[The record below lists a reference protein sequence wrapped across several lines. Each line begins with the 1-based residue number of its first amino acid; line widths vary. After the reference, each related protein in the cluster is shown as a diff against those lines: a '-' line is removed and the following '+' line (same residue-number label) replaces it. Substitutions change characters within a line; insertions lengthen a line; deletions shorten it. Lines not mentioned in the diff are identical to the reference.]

1 VITRIKASAGSGK
14 TYTLTQ
20 NFLELLYKADPDAPA
35 SACAL
40 HGRSDGYALQEILAA
55 TFTNKAATEMKDR
68 VLSTLKQEALRNLA
82 APAQARRGASPA
94 ELWIE
99 RVLRRYGNL
108 NIRTIDSLLTTLAR
122 LSALELDLPPD
133 FEPSF
138 DADDYFTPYYDA
150 LMEDLAA
157 EDFAADEADEVNVT
171 DGADKANGADRADE
185 AGKTNSPDGQRKFL
199 TADAAVLRAA
209 LRSACKSLLSFSS
222 MRGFTLGDRLHEPLL
237 ELVAFALPARPR
249 PTEESDDD
257 RRACRQER
265 LLPTAEESDIFA
277 RINGLHAPCKAACAE
292 LLELIGQEK
301 LSVNAHYLR
310 FLRNCTMSAPGENL
324 PSEIWTRKND
334 FNGCLNKASK
344 GSASENALRA
354 FDHAKGALG
363 RYAENLPVLRH
374 ALRLAPLC
382 RLAGELCARMRAD
395 KTSKLLPAL
404 LLPHL
409 TADLMNGAT
418 GVSDALCRLGTRIS
432 RILLDEFQDT
442 SREQWEA
449 VLPLALEA
457 LATGGSL
464 TLVGDAKQAVYGWR
478 GGDAALF
485 DEVDLSPGLR
495 SVGGEPKT
503 LFLTVNRRSRP
514 HIVEHNNAFFSLLEQ
529 PETAASVMSA
539 LLPEGTPD
547 TYLRT
552 AAEEVVKIFT
562 GVRQELPPDAGR
574 LAHPQSGREADAE
587 AAKIF
592 PEARRRLSSGD
603 NPDAL
608 RRSAHAEVVLYT
620 VEEANA
626 AAVEDVVSRRL
637 HRLFTEEL
645 PARREYGDIAVLVR
659 TGDEAEYIAELL
671 TQRQIP
677 VVTENSFR
685 LFAHPLVGK
694 LVSFLTFLDYPP
706 DDAAFMECI
715 SGPELAGGYA
725 GHDPQGLLAWA
736 VENAFSRAPSR
747 PPLYTLFRARF
758 PALWAS
764 LFEPFYAEAGLM
776 SAYDLLAEIVLRF
789 DLERRREPDIPFV
802 RRLLELAHVAE
813 QQGCVSPAA
822 FLAFCRKR
830 GADEKLPMPENTK
843 AVRVMTIHKAK
854 GLEFPVVV
862 LPFQHKQTPFSP
874 KIVRRACLGLDL
886 ATREV
891 RELPDLHYP
900 ARVRE
905 ELERLNL
912 LYVAWT
918 RPVYEL
924 HAFLT
929 NPGTRPGEAVKL
941 LAGIYREKYGNRF
954 CRWEH
959 PSAEDHAAPME
970 APDATPEQ
978 AETPD
983 ATQEPAGTPDATPEQ
998 AETPGATQEPA
1009 GIPHATPAQAEAPE
1023 TTSKQA
1029 GAPDATPESSP
1040 LPPLPWRPMQ
1050 TWPRLKIFRSHPEAV
1065 PGAEGPSDAET
1076 SVPGLGLTARERGVL
1091 LHLCLE
1097 HLHLPRGGGQ
1107 EAVDE
1112 AAARAAACALR
1123 LFPPPLEHTESV
1135 AGELHEALLRF
1146 AALPDAAAW
1155 LACGLREQSIMD
1167 ERGRVYRTDLLVD
1180 MRALGR
1186 ADEDADGGLL
1196 VLDYKSGTYRE
1207 SHTLQMR
1214 NYMRLLAGA
1223 SGRPTRG
1230 LIVYLDGTLLPV
1242 DERN

>member
-55 TFTNKAATEMKDR
+55 TFTNKAAAEMKDR
-68 VLSTLKQEALRNLA
+68 VLSALKHEALRNLA
-82 APAQARRGASPA
+82 APAEARRGPSQA

-99 RVLRRYGNL
+99 RILRRYGNL

-122 LSALELDLPPD
+122 LSALELSLPPD
-133 FEPSF
+133 FKPSF
-138 DADDYFTPYYDA
+138 DADEFFTPHYDA

-157 EDFAADEADEVNVT
+157 DETDEAERRDSRRVFQTV
-171 DGADKANGADRADE
+171 DAGA
-185 AGKTNSPDGQRKFL
+185 
-199 TADAAVLRAA
+199 LRAA
-209 LRSACKSLLSFSS
+209 LRSACRSLLSYSS
-222 MRGFTLGDRLHEPLL
+222 VRGFTLGDKLHDPLL
-237 ELVAFALPARPR
+237 ELVAFALPDEMCRAMEEGDSGPARLSSMPR
-249 PTEESDDD
+249 AFPANGESIDGG
-257 RRACRQER
+257 RLVCRQEK
-265 LLPTAEESDIFA
+265 LLPTAEESEIFA
-277 RINGLHAPCKAACAE
+277 RINSLHAPCKAACAE
-292 LLELIGQEK
+292 LLELLGQEN
-301 LSVNAHYLR
+301 LSVNAHYLK
-310 FLRNCTMSAPGENL
+310 FLRNCTLSAPGENL
-324 PSEIWTRKND
+324 PSEIWARKSD
-334 FNGCLNKASK
+334 FNDCLNKASK
-344 GSASENALRA
+344 GAASENAVRA
-354 FDHAKGALG
+354 FDRAQDALSQ
-363 RYAENLPVLRH
+363 YAENLPVLRH

-382 RLAGELCARMRAD
+382 RLAGELCARMKAD
-395 KTSKLLPAL
+395 TTSKMLPAL
-404 LLPHL
+404 LLPRL
-409 TADLMNGAT
+409 TAGLMNGAT

-449 VLPLALEA
+449 VLPLAIEA

-485 DEVDLSPGLR
+485 DEVDLSPDLR
-495 SVGGEPKT
+495 RVGGEPKT

-514 HIVEHNNAFFSLLEQ
+514 HIIEHNNAFFSLLEQ
-529 PETAASVMSA
+529 PETAAAVMRA
-539 LLPEGTPD
+539 LLPEDTPD
-547 TYLRT
+547 IYRQ
-552 AAEEVVKIFT
+552 AAAAEVVKIFS
-562 GVRQELPPDAGR
+562 GVSQQVPPEKKPDE
-574 LAHPQSGREADAE
+574 HPR
-587 AAKIF
+587 
-592 PEARRRLSSGD
+592 
-603 NPDAL
+603 N
-608 RRSAHAEVVLYT
+608 AHAEVVLYT

-637 HRLFTEEL
+637 QRLFTEEL
-645 PARREYGDIAVLVR
+645 PLHWEYGDIAVLVR
-659 TGDEAEYIAELL
+659 TGDEAEFIAELL
-671 TQRQIP
+671 TQRHIP

-694 LVSFLTFLDYPP
+694 LISFLTFLDYPP
-706 DDAAFMECI
+706 DDAAFMECL

-725 GHDPQGLLAWA
+725 GHDPQSLLAWA
-736 VENAFSRAPSR
+736 AESAFSRAPSR

-758 PALWAS
+758 PTLWAS
-764 LFEPFYAEAGLM
+764 LFEPFYAEAGFM
-776 SAYDLLAEIVLRF
+776 SAYDLLAEIVRRF
-789 DLERRREPDIPFV
+789 DLEGRRKEDLPFV
-802 RRLLELAHVAE
+802 RRLLELAYCAE

-830 GADEKLPMPENTK
+830 DTEEKLPMPENTG

-874 KIVRRACLGLDL
+874 KIVRRTCLGLDM

-891 RELPDLHYP
+891 RELPELHYP
-900 ARVRE
+900 ARARE

-918 RPVYEL
+918 RPIYEL

-941 LAGIYREKYGNRF
+941 LAGVYREKYGDRF

-959 PSAEDHAAPME
+959 PSPKDTTAPAG
-970 APDATPEQ
+970 APDITP
-978 AETPD
+978 APGGTPVSTPD
-983 ATQEPAGTPDATPEQ
+983 PMQ
-998 AETPGATQEPA
+998 
-1009 GIPHATPAQAEAPE
+1009 APE
-1023 TTSKQA
+1023 TTPKSR
-1029 GAPDATPESSP
+1029 P

-1050 TWPRLKIFRSHPEAV
+1050 TWPRLKIFRSHPEA
-1065 PGAEGPSDAET
+1065 ASAEEGPSDEGA
-1076 SVPGLGLTARERGVL
+1076 SDSGSGLTARERGVL
-1091 LHLCLE
+1091 IHLCLE
-1097 HLHLPRGGGQ
+1097 HLHLPRGGRR
-1107 EAVDE
+1107 EAVEE
-1112 AAARAAACALR
+1112 AVARAAACALR
-1123 LFPPPLEHTESV
+1123 LFPPPLGQEESV
-1135 AGELHEALLRF
+1135 AVELRAALLRF
-1146 AALPDAAAW
+1146 ASLPDAAAW

-1167 ERGRVYRTDLLVD
+1167 EEGKVYRTDLLVD

-1186 ADEDADGGLL
+1186 PDDDAEGGLL
-1196 VLDYKSGTYRE
+1196 VLDYKSGAYRE

-1214 NYMRLLAGA
+1214 HYMRLLAGA

-1230 LIVYLDGTLLPV
+1230 LLVYLDGTLLPV
-1242 DERN
+1242 DERHAT

>member
-1 VITRIKASAGSGK
+1 MITRIKASAGSGK

-40 HGRSDGYALQEILAA
+40 HGRPDGYALQEILAA
-55 TFTNKAATEMKDR
+55 TFTNKAAAEMKDR
-68 VLSTLKQEALRNLA
+68 VLTALKQEALRNLA
-82 APAQARRGASPA
+82 VPADARRGPAPA
-94 ELWIE
+94 EQWIE
-99 RVLRRYGNL
+99 RILRRYGNL

-122 LSALELDLPPD
+122 LSALELGLPPD

-138 DADDYFTPYYDA
+138 DADDFFTPYYDA
-150 LMEDLAA
+150 LTEDLAA
-157 EDFAADEADEVNVT
+157 DETNETERT
-171 DGADKANGADRADE
+171 DKR
-185 AGKTNSPDGQRKFL
+185 RVFH
-199 TADAAVLRAA
+199 TADAGALRAA
-209 LRSACKSLLSFSS
+209 LRSACKSLLSYSS
-222 MRGFTLGDRLHEPLL
+222 VRGFTLGDRLHDPLL
-237 ELVAFALPARPR
+237 ELVAFALPGTLPTAEEDGDSGPARYASGPEALPSEEAGIGDGRQGCR
-249 PTEESDDD
+249 PEM
-257 RRACRQER
+257 

-277 RINGLHAPCKAACAE
+277 RINSLHAPCKTACAE
-292 LLELIGQEK
+292 LLELIEREN
-301 LSVNAHYLR
+301 LNVNAHYLR
-310 FLRNCTMSAPGENL
+310 FLRNCTLSAPGENL
-324 PSEIWTRKND
+324 PSEIWTRKGD
-334 FNGCLNKASK
+334 FDDCLNKASK
-344 GSASENALRA
+344 GAASENALRA
-354 FDHAKGALG
+354 FGRAKDALG
-363 RYAENLPVLRH
+363 SYAENLPVLRH

-382 RLAGELCARMRAD
+382 RLAGELCARMKAD

-404 LLPHL
+404 LLPRL
-409 TADLMNGAT
+409 TAGLMSGAT

-449 VLPLALEA
+449 VLPLAVEA

-485 DEVDLSPGLR
+485 DEIDLSPDLR
-495 SVGGEPKT
+495 RVGGEPKT

-514 HIVEHNNAFFSLLEQ
+514 RIVEHNNAFFSLLEER
-529 PETAASVMSA
+529 ETAAAVMSA
-539 LLPEGTPD
+539 LLPEDTPD
-547 TYLRT
+547 IHRQ
-552 AAEEVVKIFT
+552 AAAAEVVKIFS
-562 GVRQELPPDAGR
+562 GVRQQLPPDIKTDTANHKTGSDGR
-574 LAHPQSGREADAE
+574 P
-587 AAKIF
+587 
-592 PEARRRLSSGD
+592 
-603 NPDAL
+603 
-608 RRSAHAEVVLYT
+608 RSEHTEVVLYT
-620 VEEANA
+620 VEETNA
-626 AAVEDVVSRRL
+626 AAVEDVVGRRL
-637 HRLFTEEL
+637 RRLFTEEL
-645 PARREYGDIAVLVR
+645 PARWEYGDIAVLVR
-659 TGDEAEYIAELL
+659 TGEEAEYIADLL
-671 TQRQIP
+671 TQRHIP

-694 LVSFLTFLDYPP
+694 LISFLTFLDYPP
-706 DDAAFMECI
+706 DDAAFMECV

-725 GHDPQGLLAWA
+725 EHDPQSLLAWA
-736 VENAFSRAPSR
+736 AESAFSRAPSR

-764 LFEPFYAEAGLM
+764 LFEPFYAEAGFM
-776 SAYDLLAEIVLRF
+776 SAYDLLAEIVRRF
-789 DLERRREPDIPFV
+789 DLERRREDDLPFV

-830 GADEKLPMPENTK
+830 NEDEKLPMPENTG

-874 KIVRRACLGLDL
+874 KVVRRACLGLDL

-918 RPVYEL
+918 RPVCEL

-941 LAGIYREKYGNRF
+941 LAGIYREKYGDRF

-959 PSAEDHAAPME
+959 PSAEDHAAP
-970 APDATPEQ
+970 ARA
-978 AETPD
+978 PD
-983 ATQEPAGTPDATPEQ
+983 ATQEQAGT
-998 AETPGATQEPA
+998 AEAASAPTGAPGAMPKQTGVPGVTQEPA
-1009 GIPHATPAQAEAPE
+1009 EAPG

-1029 GAPDATPESSP
+1029 GTLDTTRDPAGAPGATPGSSP
-1040 LPPLPWRPMQ
+1040 LPSLPWRPMQ
-1050 TWPRLKIFRSHPEAV
+1050 DWPRLKIFRSHPEA
-1065 PGAEGPSDAET
+1065 AQDEEGPGDAKT
-1076 SVPGLGLTARERGVL
+1076 HVLGSGLTARERGVL

-1097 HLHLPRGGGQ
+1097 HLHLPRGGGRGTVE
-1107 EAVDE
+1107 EAV
-1112 AAARAAACALR
+1112 ARAAVCALR
-1123 LFPPPLEHTESV
+1123 LFPPPLEQAESV
-1135 AGELHEALLRF
+1135 AAELRAALLRF

-1167 ERGRVYRTDLLVD
+1167 EQGKVYRTDLLVD

-1186 ADEDADGGLL
+1186 TDDDADGGLL
-1196 VLDYKSGTYRE
+1196 VLDYKSGAYRE
-1207 SHTLQMR
+1207 SHMLQMR
-1214 NYMRLLAGA
+1214 HYMRLLAGA

-1242 DERN
+1242 DEEHAA

>member
-20 NFLELLYKADPDAPA
+20 NFLELLYKAEPDAPA

-40 HGRSDGYALQEILAA
+40 HGRPDGYALQEILAA
-55 TFTNKAATEMKDR
+55 TFTNKAAAEMKDR
-68 VLSTLKQEALRNLA
+68 VLSALKHEALRNLA
-82 APAQARRGASPA
+82 TPSEARRGPSPA
-94 ELWIE
+94 ELWIG
-99 RVLRRYGNL
+99 RILRRYGNL

-122 LSALELDLPPD
+122 LSALELNLPPD

-138 DADDYFTPYYDA
+138 DAGDFFTPHYDA

-157 EDFAADEADEVNVT
+157 DEADEAQPT
-171 DGADKANGADRADE
+171 DKR
-185 AGKTNSPDGQRKFL
+185 RKFH
-199 TADAAVLRAA
+199 TADAGALRAA
-209 LRSACKSLLSFSS
+209 LRSACKSLLFYSS
-222 MRGFTLGDRLHEPLL
+222 VRGFTLGDRLHDPLL
-237 ELVAFALPARPR
+237 ELVAFALPDVLLTAAAAETEEEHADARPAEPSSGQR
-249 PTEESDDD
+249 ALPAEVNADAEPSSGQRALPAEVNADDD
-257 RRACRQER
+257 RQESLLPTAEERLPDLSRDGRRPR
-265 LLPTAEESDIFA
+265 LLPTADESDIFA

-292 LLELIGQEK
+292 LLELIEREN
-301 LSVNAHYLR
+301 LSVNAHYRR
-310 FLRNCTMSAPGENL
+310 FLLNCTLSAPGEAL
-324 PSEIWTRKND
+324 PSTVWTRKSD
-334 FNGCLNKASK
+334 FNDCLNKASK
-344 GSASENALRA
+344 GAAPENALRA
-354 FDHAKGALG
+354 FDRARDTIAC
-363 RYAENLPVLRH
+363 YADNLPVLRH

-382 RLAGELCARMRAD
+382 RLAGELCARMKAD
-395 KTSKLLPAL
+395 KTTKLLPAL
-404 LLPHL
+404 LLPRL
-409 TADLMNGAT
+409 TADLMSGAT

-442 SREQWEA
+442 SREQWKA
-449 VLPLALEA
+449 ILPLAIEA

-485 DEVDLSPGLR
+485 DEVGLSPDLLR
-495 SVGGEPKT
+495 VGGEPNT

-514 HIVEHNNAFFSLLEQ
+514 RIIEHNNAFFSLLEQ
-529 PETAASVMSA
+529 PETAAAVMNT
-539 LLPEGTPD
+539 LLPEDTPD
-547 TYLRT
+547 IHRQ
-552 AAEEVVKIFT
+552 AAATEVVKIFS
-562 GVRQELPPDAGR
+562 GVRQQIP
-574 LAHPQSGREADAE
+574 S
-587 AAKIF
+587 
-592 PEARRRLSSGD
+592 D
-603 NPDAL
+603 NNQGERPSDND
-608 RRSAHAEVVLYT
+608 AEVVLYT
-620 VEEANA
+620 VEEADA

-637 HRLFTEEL
+637 RRLFTEEL
-645 PARREYGDIAVLVR
+645 PKRWKRGAVAVLVR
-659 TGDEAEYIAELL
+659 TGEESEYIADLL
-671 TQRQIP
+671 TQEHIP

-694 LVSFLTFLDYPP
+694 LVSFITFLDYPP

-725 GHDPQGLLAWA
+725 DHDPQTLLAWA
-736 VENAFSRAPSR
+736 AESAFSRAPSR

-758 PALWAS
+758 PALWAH

-776 SAYDLLAEIVLRF
+776 SAYDLLSEIVLRF
-789 DLERRREPDIPFV
+789 DLEQRRNADMPFV
-802 RRLLELAHVAE
+802 RRLLELAHFAE
-813 QQGCVSPAA
+813 QQGCVSAAA

-830 GADEKLPMPENTK
+830 DADEKLPMPENLD

-891 RELPDLHYP
+891 RELPDVYYP

-918 RPVYEL
+918 RPVYAL

-929 NPGTRPGEAVKL
+929 NPGTRPAAALKL
-941 LAGIYREKYGNRF
+941 LAGRYREQYGDRF

-959 PSAEDHAAPME
+959 PDAENRAAPAG
-970 APDATPEQ
+970 APGATPEPGQANDATPEPGQ
-978 AETPD
+978 AN
-983 ATQEPAGTPDATPEQ
+983 GATPEPGRS
-998 AETPGATQEPA
+998 PGATPEP
-1009 GIPHATPAQAEAPE
+1009 GQAN
-1023 TTSKQA
+1023 
-1029 GAPDATPESSP
+1029 GATPESLP
-1040 LPPLPWRPMQ
+1040 LPTLPWRPMQ
-1050 TWPRLKIFRSHPEAV
+1050 TWPRLKIFRAHPEAYPAEERADGAETGV
-1065 PGAEGPSDAET
+1065 PGS
-1076 SVPGLGLTARERGVL
+1076 GLTARERGIL

-1097 HLHLPRGGGQ
+1097 HLHLPRGGGR
-1107 EAVDE
+1107 EAVEE
-1112 AAARAAACALR
+1112 AVTRAAACALR
-1123 LFPPPLEHTESV
+1123 LFPPPLEHAENI
-1135 AGELHEALLRF
+1135 AAELREALLRF

-1167 ERGRVYRTDLLVD
+1167 EQGKVFRTDLLVD

-1186 ADEDADGGLL
+1186 ADEDADGGVL

-1207 SHTLQMR
+1207 SHMLQMR

-1223 SGRPTRG
+1223 SGRPARG

-1242 DERN
+1242 DGVRG

>member
-20 NFLELLYKADPDAPA
+20 NFLELLYKADPDAA
-35 SACAL
+35 ESACAL
-40 HGRSDGYALQEILAA
+40 HGRADGYALQEILAA
-55 TFTNKAATEMKDR
+55 TFTNKAAAEMKER
-68 VLSTLKQEALRNLA
+68 VLSALKQDALRNLA
-82 APAQARRGASPA
+82 APAEARRGPSPA

-99 RVLRRYGNL
+99 RILRRYGNL

-122 LSALELDLPPD
+122 LSALELNLPPD

-138 DADDYFTPYYDA
+138 DADEFFTPYYDA

-157 EDFAADEADEVNVT
+157 DEADET
-171 DGADKANGADRADE
+171 E
-185 AGKTNSPDGQRKFL
+185 KTNGSNHVSNQKGISRKGLSDKRRAFH
-199 TADAAVLRAA
+199 TADAGALRAA
-209 LRSACKSLLSFSS
+209 LRSACKSLLSYSS
-222 MRGFTLGDRLHEPLL
+222 VRGFSLGDRLHDPLL
-237 ELVAFALPARPR
+237 ELVAFALPGVLRPADEDGDSGSARLSSGPAML
-249 PTEESDDD
+249 PAEEDGNPQSAGLSSGPGTL
-257 RRACRQER
+257 RAEEEGVNNGRQRQLYLQER
-265 LLPTAEESDIFA
+265 TLPTAEESDIFA
-277 RINGLHAPCKAACAE
+277 RINGLHVPCKAACAE
-292 LLELIGQEK
+292 LLELIGQEN
-301 LSVNAHYLR
+301 LSVNAHYLK
-310 FLRNCTMSAPGENL
+310 FLRNCSLSAPGENL
-324 PSEIWTRKND
+324 PSDIWTRKSD
-334 FNGCLNKASK
+334 FNECLNKASR
-344 GSASENALRA
+344 GAASENALRT
-354 FDHAKGALG
+354 FDRARDALV
-363 RYAENLPVLRH
+363 RYADNLPVLRH

-382 RLAGELCARMRAD
+382 RLAGELCARMKAD

-404 LLPHL
+404 LLPYL
-409 TADLMNGAT
+409 TAGLMGGAT

-464 TLVGDAKQAVYGWR
+464 TLVGDVKQAVYGWR

-485 DEVDLSPGLR
+485 DDIDLSPDLR
-495 SVGGEPKT
+495 RVGGEPKT
-503 LFLTVNRRSRP
+503 LFLTANRRSLP
-514 HIVEHNNAFFSLLEQ
+514 CIVEHNNAFFSLLEQ
-529 PETAASVMSA
+529 PETAAAVMSA
-539 LLPEGTPD
+539 LLPEDTPD
-547 TYLRT
+547 SCRKT
-552 AAEEVVKIFT
+552 AAAEVLKIFS
-562 GVRQELPPDAGR
+562 GVRQQVPPDNSR
-574 LAHPQSGREADAE
+574 LGHPH
-587 AAKIF
+587 
-592 PEARRRLSSGD
+592 
-603 NPDAL
+603 
-608 RRSAHAEVVLYT
+608 SAHAEVVLYT

-626 AAVEDVVSRRL
+626 AAVQDVVSRRL
-637 HRLFTEEL
+637 RRLFTEEL
-645 PARREYGDIAVLVR
+645 PRHWEHGDIAVLVR
-659 TGDEAEYIAELL
+659 TGDEAEYIADLL
-671 TQRQIP
+671 TQLHIP

-694 LVSFLTFLDYPP
+694 LVSFITFLDYPP

-725 GHDPQGLLAWA
+725 GHDPQEFLAWA
-736 VENAFSRAPSR
+736 AESAFSRTPFR
-747 PPLYTLFRARF
+747 PPLYTLFRARY

-764 LFEPFYAEAGLM
+764 LFEPFYTEAGLM

-789 DLERRREPDIPFV
+789 DLERRRAQDTPFV
-802 RRLLELAHVAE
+802 RRLLELAHFAE

-830 GADEKLPMPENTK
+830 NVDEKLPMPENMG

-862 LPFQHKQTPFSP
+862 LPFQHKQTPFNS
-874 KIVRRACLGLDL
+874 KITRRDCLGLDI

-891 RELPDLHYP
+891 RELPDLYYP

-918 RPVYEL
+918 RPVYAL

-929 NPGTRPGEAVKL
+929 NPGTRPAEALKL
-941 LAGIYREKYGNRF
+941 AAGIYREQYGDRF

-959 PSAEDHAAPME
+959 PSAEDHAAPAE
-970 APDATPEQ
+970 ANGAMPATEGADGATPKPTDAPGTVSEQ
-978 AETPD
+978 
-983 ATQEPAGTPDATPEQ
+983 AGTPDA
-998 AETPGATQEPA
+998 
-1009 GIPHATPAQAEAPE
+1009 I
-1023 TTSKQA
+1023 SKQT
-1029 GAPDATPESSP
+1029 GTPDAMSEP

-1065 PGAEGPSDAET
+1065 PGGEEAGDAET
-1076 SVPGLGLTARERGVL
+1076 GVPGSRLTARERGVL

-1097 HLHLPRGGGQ
+1097 HLHLPRCGGV
-1107 EAVDE
+1107 EAVEE
-1112 AAARAAACALR
+1112 AVARAAACALR
-1123 LFPPPLEHTESV
+1123 LFPPPLEQTGSV
-1135 AGELHEALLRF
+1135 AAELREALLRF

-1167 ERGRVYRTDLLVD
+1167 EQGKVYRTDLLVD

-1207 SHTLQMR
+1207 SHTLQML

-1223 SGRPTRG
+1223 SGRPARG

-1242 DERN
+1242 DGGRAA